1 VHKEDNKL
9 EEMELEL
16 GTLLKKARQ
25 EKGLSLD
32 DIQEETKIR
41 KKYLEAIEEN
51 NFDILPGNVYLK
63 VFIKGYAREVD
74 INYQALLEN
83 YPILNIKEEKE
94 SNLQKDYLNGTKV
107 SSSNQ
112 NHNKKNPL
120 KIIFIILLLLF
131 LGAAA
136 VYTYQY
142 VNNSEIRLLNQQNSI
157 QENIEEESELLEV
170 ENNDDSASAAEED
183 EEEIDKEN
191 AVNSEEDLDSSLRI
205 FNDDSFENELT
216 DNLFDS
222 FDSDILTEENTE
234 IIEQNNFQELNGLNS
249 QEQNQIN
256 EIIISEKTESK
267 ESGKERNDSAAVDVE
282 SEVEE
287 EEVQN
292 TERTQLDANESET
305 AAGSVEEET
314 VADFDNTLLFS
325 AADTV
330 WVSVDLDGENVFSG
344 ILEDGDQREFE
355 VDQRLYIKIGNGN
368 AITAKINGEV
378 YGPWA
383 GNGEIAEVEFINQD
397 QEIRINNLRD

>member
-1 VHKEDNKL
+1 MHKEDNKL

-107 SSSNQ
+107 SSNNQ
-112 NHNKKNPL
+112 KKNKKNPL
-120 KIIFIILLLLF
+120 KIIFIILLILF

-142 VNNSEIRLLNQQNSI
+142 VNNSEIRLLNQQNRT

-170 ENNDDSASAAEED
+170 ENNNGSASAAEEED
-183 EEEIDKEN
+183 LEES
-191 AVNSEEDLDSSLRI
+191 AANSENESASELEI

-222 FDSDILTEENTE
+222 FDSEVLTEENTE
-234 IIEQNNFQELNGLNS
+234 IIDQNNFQEMNGLNS

-256 EIIISEKTESK
+256 EIIISEESDI
-267 ESGKERNDSAAVDVE
+267 EE
-282 SEVEE
+282 SEPKVETPADNE
-287 EEVQN
+287 DADTGMEAESSAESSQ
-292 TERTQLDANESET
+292 TEAEIAEAEN
-305 AAGSVEEET
+305 AVNSVEEAAD
-314 VADFDNTLLFS
+314 ADFDNTLAFS
-325 AADTV
+325 ATDTV
-330 WVSVDLDGENVFSG
+330 WVTVDLDGENVFSG

-355 VDQRLYIKIGNGN
+355 VDERLYIKIGNGN
-368 AITAKINGEV
+368 AITAEINGEI

>member
-1 VHKEDNKL
+1 
-9 EEMELEL
+9 MELEL

-83 YPILNIKEEKE
+83 YEILNIKEEKE

-107 SSSNQ
+107 SNSNK
-112 NHNKKNPL
+112 NNNKKNPL
-120 KIIFIILLLLF
+120 KIIFIILLILF

-142 VNNSEIRLLNQQNSI
+142 VNNSEIRLLNQNNSS

-170 ENNDDSASAAEED
+170 ENNESTAPEAAELDNEVETGSDEASEGDRDEELEVFDDSSY
-183 EEEIDKEN
+183 EN
-191 AVNSEEDLDSSLRI
+191 DLTAD
-205 FNDDSFENELT
+205 
-216 DNLFDS
+216 LFDS
-222 FDSDILTEENTE
+222 FDSDVLTEENTE
-234 IIEQNNFQELNGLNS
+234 IIDQNNFQELDGLNS
-249 QEQNQIN
+249 EEQNQIN
-256 EIIISEKTESK
+256 EIIVSEEGDSENTDAVTEEEISDESAAESEV
-267 ESGKERNDSAAVDVE
+267 ESGSE

-287 EEVQN
+287 EATAEN
-292 TERTQLDANESET
+292 TQTVTEAENES
-305 AAGSVEEET
+305 AADNSAENAVN
-314 VADFDNTLLFS
+314 ADFDNSLTFS

-330 WVSVDLDGENVFSG
+330 WVTVDRDGENVFSG
-344 ILEDGDQREFE
+344 ILENGDQQEFE
-355 VDQRLYIKIGNGN
+355 VEERLYIKIGNGN
-368 AITAKINGEV
+368 AITAEINGEV

-383 GNGEIAEVEFINQD
+383 GNGEIAEVEFINEE
-397 QEIRINNLRD
+397 QEFTINNLRD

>member
-1 VHKEDNKL
+1 MHKEDNKL

-170 ENNDDSASAAEED
+170 ENNDDSASAAEE
-183 EEEIDKEN
+183 
-191 AVNSEEDLDSSLRI
+191 LSLI
-205 FNDDSFENELT
+205 H
-216 DNLFDS
+216 
-222 FDSDILTEENTE
+222 I
-234 IIEQNNFQELNGLNS
+234 
-249 QEQNQIN
+249 
-256 EIIISEKTESK
+256 
-267 ESGKERNDSAAVDVE
+267 
-282 SEVEE
+282 
-287 EEVQN
+287 
-292 TERTQLDANESET
+292 
-305 AAGSVEEET
+305 
-314 VADFDNTLLFS
+314 
-325 AADTV
+325 
-330 WVSVDLDGENVFSG
+330 
-344 ILEDGDQREFE
+344 
-355 VDQRLYIKIGNGN
+355 
-368 AITAKINGEV
+368 
-378 YGPWA
+378 
-383 GNGEIAEVEFINQD
+383 
-397 QEIRINNLRD
+397 